1 MSAHKTSASWVK
13 SNERRRK
20 QWPGMLAND
29 TAGGARK
36 LPGPKAHKAHVLY
49 PENER
54 ALNRVY

>member
-36 LPGPKAHKAHVLY
+36 PPGPKAHVLY
-49 PENER
+49 PEIER